1 MNDQHFVQNFVAE
14 RNPRSL
20 AVLLGI
26 TLALVGA
33 VLGLLLAFIGPLYT
47 VVLVIALA
55 AAIWAMLYLENAL
68 YAIVAVIALLPF
80 ATLPVKI
87 VLTPTFLDLAMAAA
101 LFLYAVQWM
110 TRERRRLATTP
121 IHPLMVLFMVLSVF
135 SFVAGLRY
143 AGMTSN
149 VVRKFAEFLLSMG
162 FALLLVDILRTEA
175 QVRRFAL
182 VLVITGAAAAAL
194 GIVLWVMP
202 DQMAEQILGRLAII
216 GYPNAGI
223 IQYIESNP
231 ELSERAISTSVNP
244 NSLGGLL
251 VMIAALTVPQLMTR
265 YPITGKRWHA
275 APILA
280 VLVGCLVLTF
290 SRGSMVA
297 FAVALIFIAALRY
310 RKALAVLV
318 IIGLV
323 LLILP
328 WSQTYLERFITG
340 FQGEDLAMQMRF
352 GEYKDAFTLIGRYPL
367 LGVGFS
373 GAPDIDIYLGVSSVY
388 LILLENMGLL
398 GMGGF
403 VILMASLF
411 FYAWLAH
418 AKLDQ
423 LPSLHSIW
431 LGLCA
436 ALIGALVNGIVDH
449 YFFNLEFHH
458 AVTIFWLF
466 VGTLLA
472 TSRIALQAQSLE
484 NRHMA

>member
-1 MNDQHFVQNFVAE
+1 
-14 RNPRSL
+14 
-20 AVLLGI
+20 
-26 TLALVGA
+26 
-33 VLGLLLAFIGPLYT
+33 
-47 VVLVIALA
+47 
-55 AAIWAMLYLENAL
+55 
-68 YAIVAVIALLPF
+68 
-80 ATLPVKI
+80 
-87 VLTPTFLDLAMAAA
+87 
-101 LFLYAVQWM
+101 
-110 TRERRRLATTP
+110 
-121 IHPLMVLFMVLSVF
+121 
-135 SFVAGLRY
+135 
-143 AGMTSN
+143 
-149 VVRKFAEFLLSMG
+149 
-162 FALLLVDILRTEA
+162 
-175 QVRRFAL
+175 
-182 VLVITGAAAAAL
+182 
-194 GIVLWVMP
+194 
-202 DQMAEQILGRLAII
+202 
-216 GYPNAGI
+216 
-223 IQYIESNP
+223 
-231 ELSERAISTSVNP
+231 
-244 NSLGGLL
+244 
-251 VMIAALTVPQLMTR
+251 
-265 YPITGKRWHA
+265 
-275 APILA
+275 
-280 VLVGCLVLTF
+280 
-290 SRGSMVA
+290 
-297 FAVALIFIAALRY
+297 
-310 RKALAVLV
+310 
-318 IIGLV
+318 
-323 LLILP
+323 
-328 WSQTYLERFITG
+328 
-340 FQGEDLAMQMRF
+340 MRF